1 MRQSLKSSQEE
12 TWLRFFAL
20 MGTYIAHREK
30 TTPVP
35 NTPTNLTELRAEL
48 TEQESKL
55 KVVSHL
61 QAYRLAVRDTN
72 LKGTKYY
79 LLQLNIDEPKLD
91 ITGYRGW
98 QLNQALKD
106 SSAVEGRKGL
116 DVVPSLS

>member
-48 TEQESKL
+48 AEQEK
-55 KVVSHL
+55 
-61 QAYRLAVRDTN
+61 QAQGCIAFASLST
-72 LKGTKYY
+72 
-79 LLQLNIDEPKLD
+79 
-91 ITGYRGW
+91 
-98 QLNQALKD
+98 
-106 SSAVEGRKGL
+106 SSAGHESQGH
-116 DVVPSLS
+116 